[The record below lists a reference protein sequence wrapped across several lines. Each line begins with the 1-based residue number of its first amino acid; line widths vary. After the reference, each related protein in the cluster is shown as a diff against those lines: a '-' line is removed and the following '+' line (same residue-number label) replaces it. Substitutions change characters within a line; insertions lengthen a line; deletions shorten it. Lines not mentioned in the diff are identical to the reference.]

1 MADSFFPSLAGGIL
15 GRMFGF
21 GSETSQPSSG
31 GLAAAP
37 AREEIKPI
45 TMPES
50 PEAARQDYYNE
61 LNNLRRVQS
70 GLLRS
75 LEERAKP
82 NASDT
87 LFAISRGLLAP
98 NPTGQFGVAFGNA
111 VGELQGQQEKQNVA
125 AQQLAKMRLELG
137 QNQLGVAE
145 KGIALAQEQQRIKA
159 LSDALGGA
167 SGAEVA
173 GAEGVSSDMIR
184 TAFNQLDGP
193 TKAMIRSM
201 PSDKA
206 MQFLLEL
213 VKQQVK
219 TPEAVLTA
227 EHWLNALPENVRGIA
242 KQFYANTQVFGP
254 AEARVRA
261 MLEINNAVDEGKLS
275 KEDAQKFTGMLQPT
289 VPAAGAAPSTAPA
302 PSVAPAAAPATSA
315 APAGKPA
322 AVQPPASS
330 SSMVAPSAPQ
340 RPAAVSSTSAEGVMP
355 VAIPASYVRPAA
367 ATQPL
372 AAEAP
377 ATPSRVL
384 TAATTTGGESTSG
397 LSNKQMR
404 EQAAK
409 RQEEARAEARKIQE
423 EGRTAERKRT
433 ERLEESQF
441 SDREALKARASRST
455 EIIQDAD
462 TAVRLARTQPGAFGP
477 LSKPGIMNALLTAVE
492 SNSRLGFISFSVPEI
507 QKMIIQ
513 AGGTQE
519 QLNAMSQLDFIAI
532 KQQLD
537 AAAKAKGSVSN
548 YERGLFGRVTAQP
561 SDSPNVIIWKSNL
574 LKASALFERDVWNA
588 YRQWEKSN
596 RGGLESFKDTEQ
608 FKSLENVLKGRVNT
622 INSAFIK

>member
-1 MADSFFPSLAGGIL
+1 MAFDLGTFLSGLGGSLAGRVGT
-15 GRMFGF
+15 
-21 GSETSQPSSG
+21 E
-31 GLAAAP
+31 AAP
-37 AREEIKPI
+37 APAGGLSAVPVEEEMKI
-45 TMPES
+45 PES
-50 PEAARQDYYNE
+50 VDDARAQYFKE
-61 LNNLRRVQS
+61 VAKLRQQQNA
-70 GLLRS
+70 LLAS
-75 LEERAKP
+75 LEARAVTSP
-82 NASDT
+82 GET
-87 LFAISRGLLAP
+87 LRNISAAMLDPGR
-98 NPTGQFGVAFGNA
+98 TGNFGEAFGRMQTGLSRQA
-111 VGELQGQQEKQNVA
+111 AEDEARA
-125 AQQLAKMRLELG
+125 AQVAKMRLELG
-137 QNQLGVAE
+137 QSNLGMAE
-145 KGIALAQEQQRIKA
+145 KGIALAQEMQRTKA
-159 LSDALGGA
+159 LSDALGGT

-227 EHWLNALPENVRGIA
+227 EHWLNTLPENVRGIA

-289 VPAAGAAPSTAPA
+289 VPAAGAAPSTVPA
-302 PSVAPAAAPATSA
+302 PSAAPATSA

-340 RPAAVSSTSAEGVMP
+340 RPAAGSSASAESVMP
-355 VAIPASYVRPAA
+355 AAIPASYVRPTA
-367 ATQPL
+367 ATQPI
-372 AAEAP
+372 AAEVP
-377 ATPSRVL
+377 AAPSRVL
-384 TAATTTGGESTSG
+384 TAATTTGGASTSG
-397 LSNKQMR
+397 LSDKQIR

-409 RQEEARAEARKIQE
+409 RQEESRAEARKIQE
-423 EGRTAERKRT
+423 EERASERKRT

-441 SDREALKARASRST
+441 SDREALKGRASRST

-462 TAVRLARTQPGAFGP
+462 TAARLARTQPAAFGIIN
-477 LSKPGIMNALLTAVE
+477 KPGIMNALATAAE
-492 SNSRLGFISFSVPEI
+492 SNSRFGIISFSIPEI
-507 QKMIIQ
+507 QKMILQ
-513 AGGTQE
+513 AGGTQD
-519 QLNAMSQLDFIAI
+519 QLNAVSQLEFIAI

-548 YERGLFGRVTAQP
+548 YERGLFGKVTSQP
-561 SDSPNVIIWKSNL
+561 SDNPNVIIWKSNL

-596 RGGLESFKDTEQ
+596 RGGLETFKDTEQ
-608 FKSLENVLKGRVNT
+608 FKRLENVLKGRVNA

>member
-1 MADSFFPSLAGGIL
+1 MADFLPSFVGSAL
-15 GRMFGF
+15 GRMFGS
-21 GSETSQPSSG
+21 GPETSQPSSG

-50 PEAARQDYYNE
+50 PEAARQDYYTE
-61 LNNLRRVQS
+61 LNNLRRVQAD
-70 GLLRS
+70 LLRS

-159 LSDALGGA
+159 LSDALGGT

-173 GAEGVSSDMIR
+173 GVEGVSSDMIR

-227 EHWLNALPENVRGIA
+227 EHWLNTLPENVRGIA

-289 VPAAGAAPSTAPA
+289 VPAAGAAPSTVPA
-302 PSVAPAAAPATSA
+302 PSA
-315 APAGKPA
+315 APAVAPVGKPA

-340 RPAAVSSTSAEGVMP
+340 RPAAVSSTSAESVMP
-355 VAIPASYVRPAA
+355 AAIPASYVRPAA

-372 AAEAP
+372 ATEAP
-377 ATPSRVL
+377 AAPNRIL
-384 TAATTTGGESTSG
+384 TAATTTGGESTTG
-397 LSNKQMR
+397 LSNKQIR

-409 RQEEARAEARKIQE
+409 RQEESRAEARKIQE
-423 EGRTAERKRT
+423 EERAAERKRT

-462 TAVRLARTQPGAFGP
+462 TAARLARTQPAAFGIIN
-477 LSKPGIMNALLTAVE
+477 KPGIMNALATAAE
-492 SNSRLGFISFSVPEI
+492 SNSRFGIISFSIPEI
-507 QKMIIQ
+507 QKMILQ
-513 AGGTQE
+513 AGGTQD
-519 QLNAMSQLDFIAI
+519 QLNAVSQLEFIAI

-548 YERGLFGRVTAQP
+548 YERGLFGKVTAQP
-561 SDSPNVIIWKSNL
+561 SDNPNVIIWKSNL

-596 RGGLESFKDTEQ
+596 RGGLETFKDTEQ
-608 FKSLENVLKGRVNT
+608 FKSLENVLKGRVNA